1 MLEIK
6 PKQNHKYGELTREL
20 IRELRR
26 AISAGEYTVGT
37 KLPSNRELAEQMSV
51 SQVTARMAV
60 LQLAREGVL
69 EVRKNRGTYVRNAP
83 PGTIPEKQGKPS
95 RIGVILSPWDTE
107 NTPAWDSKGS
117 LDEEKSALRQR
128 DLLPQM
134 GLSRNRLPMLRSSG
148 VRHII

>member
-51 SQVTARMAV
+51 SPDTHAIYKM
-60 LQLAREGVL
+60 LQLFVG
-69 EVRKNRGTYVRNAP
+69 
-83 PGTIPEKQGKPS
+83 
-95 RIGVILSPWDTE
+95 
-107 NTPAWDSKGS
+107 
-117 LDEEKSALRQR
+117 
-128 DLLPQM
+128 
-134 GLSRNRLPMLRSSG
+134 
-148 VRHII
+148 

>member
-95 RIGVILSPWDTE
+95 RIGVILSPWVGYGKHPGMGQQGKSFR
-107 NTPAWDSKGS
+107 NTPI
-117 LDEEKSALRQR
+117 
-128 DLLPQM
+128 
-134 GLSRNRLPMLRSSG
+134 RLPE
-148 VRHII
+148 